1 MFGFIMLTV
10 NSSENVKKTTNVVS
24 EQKIQAQIEKLKIR
38 EQEVKLHESAHVSI
52 GGQYAGMANYE
63 YTTGPDGKK
72 YITGG
77 EVSIDVSE
85 EKKPEDTI
93 KKMVQVK
100 KAALAPAEP
109 SDADRN
115 IAAKANQII
124 AKANAEIL
132 KKYSE
137 NSEKTNNISVYV

>member
-1 MFGFIMLTV
+1 MFGLIMLTI
-10 NSSENVKKTTNVVS
+10 NTSATNKATTNNTA
-24 EQKIQAQIEKLKIR
+24 EQKIQTQIQKLKTR
-38 EQEVKLHESAHVSI
+38 EQEVIAHEAAHVSI
-52 GGQYAGMANYE
+52 GGQYAGNANYE

-72 YITGG
+72 YITDG

-93 KKMVQVK
+93 KKMEQVK

-109 SDADRN
+109 SDADRK
-115 IAAKANQII
+115 IAAKAEQFIK
-124 AKANAEIL
+124 KANAEIL

-137 NSEKTNNISVYV
+137 NSEKPNNLSVYV

>member
-1 MFGFIMLTV
+1 MFGLIMLTI
-10 NSSENVKKTTNVVS
+10 NTSATNKTTDIAS
-24 EQKIQAQIEKLKIR
+24 EQKIQAQIQKLKTR
-38 EQEVKLHESAHVSI
+38 EQEVIAHEAAHVSI
-52 GGQYAGMANYE
+52 GGQYAGNANYE

-93 KKMVQVK
+93 KKMEQVK

-109 SDADRN
+109 SDVDRK
-115 IAAKANQII
+115 IAAKAEQLIN
-124 AKANAEIL
+124 KANAEIL

-137 NSEKTNNISVYV
+137 NAEKPSNLSVYV